1 MKKELIKLKLPKKYK
16 EGLFEYKIG
25 LDNVPEWPTL
35 QKLGWTFKEHLKLE
49 ALVGIEHMKYSLNEA
64 INENEITED
73 EIKECERMI
82 KEAIGEYNNW
92 KL

>member
-1 MKKELIKLKLPKKYK
+1 MKEELIKLKLPKKYK

-25 LDNVPEWPTL
+25 LDNVPDWTTL
-35 QKLGWTFKEHLKLE
+35 QKYGWTFKEYSKLE
-49 ALVGIEHMKYSLNEA
+49 KLVEIEHMKFLLKEDVYNNEA
-64 INENEITED
+64 TEE

>member
-1 MKKELIKLKLPKKYK
+1 MKEELIKLKLPKKYK

-25 LDNVPEWPTL
+25 LDNVPEWPIL

-49 ALVGIEHMKYSLNEA
+49 VLVGIEHMKYSLNEA
-64 INENEITED
+64 INENKITED

-82 KEAIGEYNNW
+82 KEAIVEYNNW
-92 KL
+92 RL